1 MIRILIV
8 EDEMIALRRI
18 QKALLECPY
27 PNEVVKT
34 TDSLEDTVA
43 FLREKPAIDLILMD
57 IHLSD
62 GNSLEIFN
70 MTDVTSPVIFIT
82 AFDEYAIQAFK
93 KLAVDYL
100 LKPLK
105 QEELFAAIGK
115 YSEFFT
121 QQKAEDKTQPGS
133 EDGQRY
139 LIKVGNNLKTI
150 SKADVAYYFT
160 SSKITYLVTFESKKY
175 PLELTLE
182 QLENN
187 VGPYFFRVN
196 RQYIIHRDSIENI
209 QKFTKSRL
217 KIRIKGVTDPIVV
230 STEKTPLFRSWLVG

>member
-1 MIRILIV
+1 
-8 EDEMIALRRI
+8 MIALRRI
-18 QKALLECPY
+18 QKALSECPY

-34 TDSLEDTVA
+34 TDSLEETVA

-70 MTDVTSPVIFIT
+70 MTNVINPVIFIT

-105 QEELFAAIGK
+105 QEELFDAIRK
-115 YSEFFT
+115 YSEFFAK
-121 QQKAEDKTQPGS
+121 QKEEYKNKSGS

-160 SSKITYLVTFESKKY
+160 SSKITYLVTFEGKKY
-175 PLELTLE
+175 PLELNLE
-182 QLENN
+182 QVENIS
-187 VGPYFFRVN
+187 GSLYFRVN

-217 KIRIKGVTDPIVV
+217 KIRIKGLADPIVV
-230 STEKTPLFRSWLVG
+230 STEKTPLFRNWLVG